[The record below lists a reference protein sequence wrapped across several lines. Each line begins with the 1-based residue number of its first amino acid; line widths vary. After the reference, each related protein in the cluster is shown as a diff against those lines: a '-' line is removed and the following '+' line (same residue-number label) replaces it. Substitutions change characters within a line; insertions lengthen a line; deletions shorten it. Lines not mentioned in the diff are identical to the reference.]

1 MFLANFQTEKIK
13 RPRVSLRARLE
24 PRGKLELRMPLSAE
38 IALKTIDGE
47 ARTLDDFAGQA
58 LLIVNVASECGFT
71 PQYAG
76 LEALHRRFRARGFAV
91 LGFPCDQFGHQEP
104 GDEAAIQN
112 FCTDKYDV
120 TFPMFAKIE
129 VNGANAHPLFKA
141 LKQEA
146 PGLLGTRAIKWNFT
160 KFLVDR
166 QLRVVRRYAPNDKP
180 EKLSGDIAA
189 TLGSDP
195 A

>member
-1 MFLANFQTEKIK
+1 M
-13 RPRVSLRARLE
+13 SL
-24 PRGKLELRMPLSAE
+24 PAE
-38 IALKTIDGE
+38 IAFKTIDGE
-47 ARTLDDFAGQA
+47 ARTLNDFAGQA

-71 PQYAG
+71 PQYSG
-76 LEALHRRFRARGFAV
+76 LEALHRRFRERGFAG

-104 GDEAAIQN
+104 GDEAEIQK

-146 PGLLGTRAIKWNFT
+146 PGLLGTQAIKWNFT

-166 QLRVVRRYAPNDKP
+166 QLRVVRRYAPSDKP
-180 EKLSGDIAA
+180 ETLSGDIAA
-189 TLGSDP
+189 TLG
-195 A
+195 

>member
-1 MFLANFQTEKIK
+1 M
-13 RPRVSLRARLE
+13 SLSPA
-24 PRGKLELRMPLSAE
+24 
-38 IALKTIDGE
+38 IAINAIDGE
-47 ARTLDDFAGQA
+47 ARRLGDFAGQA
-58 LLIVNVASECGFT
+58 LLIVNVASQCGFT

-76 LEALHRRFRARGFAV
+76 LEALHRRFRERGFAV

-104 GDEAAIQN
+104 GDEAAIRK

-146 PGLLGTRAIKWNFT
+146 PGLFGTQAIKWNFT
-160 KFLVDR
+160 KFLIDR
-166 QLRVVRRYAPNDKP
+166 SHRVLRRYAPTDKP
-180 EKLSGDIAA
+180 ERLADDIAA
-189 TLGSDP
+189 ALG
-195 A
+195 